1 MLPDFGTFYAQNIG
15 TEPVYLRVPGARPLV
30 MESAK
35 NLFCVNFVVEVDGQ
49 RMLGTLE
56 CSGTKEDAFRYA
68 NELLSSGVRCQ
79 ARPDLHYIG
88 IDDLQHVVPFRVYE
102 EPKPLSQEAQDRLK
116 AAELKRLRRAAKRQ
130 SISNNQQFLVRQ
142 P

>member
-1 MLPDFGTFYAQNIG
+1 MLPDFGTFYAQTIG
-15 TEPVYLRVPGARPLV
+15 TEPVHLFVPGARPII

-35 NLFCVNFVVEVDGQ
+35 NLFGINFVVEIDGQ

-56 CSGTKEDAFRYA
+56 CSGTKENAFRYA

-88 IDDLQHVVPFRVYE
+88 ADDLQYIVPFRVCE
-102 EPKPLSQEAQDRLK
+102 ELKPLSQEAQDRLK
-116 AAELKRLRRAAKRQ
+116 AAETKRLKKAEKRQ
-130 SISNNQQFLVRQ
+130 LI
-142 P
+142 